1 MKKQVLTLLAA
12 TVLAG
17 GALIATGTVASTTAY
32 AEAPLETTGNFQEYA
47 FGKVVTVTNAK
58 GAQVYSDQAL
68 TKPIAGKVLPKGSR
82 WQAPREVLSTG
93 DVNYLSYRLGGNQYV
108 KGSDVAGPAGSVNLR
123 GVFTVNVP
131 SHPTWGTAVYDGNL
145 KPLRILPAKSK
156 WQVYAIY
163 TVDKVDYYDLG
174 GGQYIK
180 AGNGTFVP
188 HY

>member
-12 TVLAG
+12 IVLAG
-17 GALIATGTVASTTAY
+17 SALIATGAAASTPAY

-47 FGKVVTVTNAK
+47 FGKVVKVITAK

-68 TKPIAGKVLPKGSR
+68 TKPITGKVLPKGSR

-108 KGSDVAGPAGSVNLR
+108 KGSDVAGPAGSVSVR
-123 GVFTVNVP
+123 GVFSISVP
-131 SHPTWGTAVYDGNL
+131 NHPTWGTAVYDGNL
-145 KPLRILPAKSK
+145 EPLRILPAKSK

-163 TVDKVDYYDLG
+163 TVDKVDCYDLG